1 LAHPNV
7 LKDPEPTAFFEIIAD
22 STLQLKVRLFLS
34 SLDLRLPTRHD
45 LLTSIHQRFAQ
56 EGIEMS
62 FPTRDLHI
70 KSMPKEWLPAGLF
83 DKKAS

>member
-1 LAHPNV
+1 
-7 LKDPEPTAFFEIIAD
+7 
-22 STLQLKVRLFLS
+22 
-34 SLDLRLPTRHD
+34 

-70 KSMPKEWLPAGLF
+70 KSMPKDWGVPGMF
-83 DKKAS
+83 GKKSA